1 MSFWLRGGYSHLIG
15 YFGAEL
21 VIGYIGVECGY
32 APNRGTVETTSAIG
46 IAASYFFNGSYKR
59 GLYTS
64 IGYMHNGYKKETYD
78 GILPEVEWRGRFS
91 GIVGYRIAWWKFDIR
106 GGAGYGIA
114 GDYGNV
120 IVDFTIGVNLIG
132 NNRNN

>member
-1 MSFWLRGGYSHLIG
+1 MKKIFKFGLLLISIHLSLLSFAQTSNNVDNKTDVSFWLRGGYSHLIG

-91 GIVGYRIAWWKFDIR
+91 GIVGYRIAW
-106 GGAGYGIA
+106 
-114 GDYGNV
+114 
-120 IVDFTIGVNLIG
+120 
-132 NNRNN
+132 